1 MRKIAPMLVVLLL
14 TRGAIAQDLQAP
26 PPMAPPQQSQYPQQ
40 QMPQANGSATTEQL
54 NAAER
59 EDSGRG
65 LEFFYASA
73 GIGGSYVGLSASPRS
88 TALGLEKVSGAGVT
102 ADVGLGVRFVTITVG
117 PRARMTTLPGL
128 TLWQVDLEAASHIP
142 YGKLDG
148 YFGLH
153 GGYAFSGKISGDSV
167 IMSAATSAVSATDLS
182 VHGLDLG
189 LQAGADYY
197 WTSNFSLGFDF
208 GGSVYF
214 LSRPAISS
222 RAPGELY
229 GSSASS
235 VGLGAQLGVHAGLHF

>member
-1 MRKIAPMLVVLLL
+1 MLVVLLL
-14 TRGAIAQDLQAP
+14 TRSAIAQELQPP
-26 PPMAPPQQSQYPQQ
+26 PPMAPFPQQ
-40 QMPQANGSATTEQL
+40 QQPPQYGAPPQQYQSATTQQL

-73 GIGGSYVGLSASPRS
+73 GIGASYLGLSASPRS
-88 TALGLEKVSGAGVT
+88 TALGLQKVSGPGFT

-117 PRARMTTLPGL
+117 PRARLTTLPGL

-142 YGKLDG
+142 YGNFDG

-153 GGYAFSGKISGDSV
+153 GGYAFSGKISDDSV
-167 IMSAATSAVSATDLS
+167 IASAATSPVSAADMS

-197 WTSNFSLGFDF
+197 VTSNFSLGFEL
-208 GGSVYF
+208 GGSLYF
-214 LSRPAISS
+214 LSRSAVSS

-235 VGLGAQLGVHAGLHF
+235 VGLGALLGAHAGLHF

>member
-197 WTSNFSLGFDF
+197 WTLNFSLGFDF